1 MMYLYSFLLICSVY
15 LIGAIPF
22 GLVLTKIF
30 LKQDIRKIGSG
41 NIGATNVLRTGS
53 KILAILTI
61 ILDALKPFIAYYVA
75 KYLMILFFGSI
86 VIETLFFLY
95 DVYIKMVVVAIV
107 IIAHCFPIYLNFKG
121 GKGVASVFGSLFLFS
136 NTIPFMALATW
147 IVIAILFKKSS
158 LAALTTAIVLP
169 IYIYYFSGY
178 KSLIVEHLTLFFV
191 GVSLF
196 VILRHISNIKR
207 LIKGEES
214 NITFTK
220 KNNE

>member
-1 MMYLYSFLLICSVY
+1 MYLYSFLLICSVY

>member
-1 MMYLYSFLLICSVY
+1 MYLYSFLLICSVY

-53 KILAILTI
+53 KILALLTI

-86 VIETLFFLY
+86 VVETLFFLY

-136 NTIPFMALATW
+136 NIIPFMALATW
-147 IVIAILFKKSS
+147 IVVAILFKKSS

-178 KSLIVEHLTLFFV
+178 KSLIVEYLTLFFV

-214 NITFTK
+214 NITFKK

>member
-1 MMYLYSFLLICSVY
+1 MMYLYSFILISSVY

-22 GLVLTKIF
+22 GLVLTKLF

-53 KILAILTI
+53 KILALLTVV
-61 ILDALKPFIAYYVA
+61 LDALKPFLAYILA
-75 KYLMILFFGSI
+75 KYLMICFFGSI
-86 VIETLFFLY
+86 VVETFFFLY

-147 IVIAILFKKSS
+147 LIIALLFRKSS
-158 LAALTTAIVLP
+158 LAALITALALP
-169 IYIYYFSGY
+169 FYIFHFAQFR
-178 KSLIVEHLTLFFV
+178 SLIVDHLTLFYSC
-191 GVSLF
+191 VSLF

-207 LIKGEES
+207 LIKGQES
-214 NITFTK
+214 SITFK
-220 KNNE
+220 KKQND

>member
-86 VIETLFFLY
+86 VVETLFFLY

-169 IYIYYFSGY
+169 IYIYKFADYR
-178 KSLIVEHLTLFFV
+178 SLVVEHLTLFYIA
-191 GVSLF
+191 VSLF

-214 NITFTK
+214 NITFKK

>member
-53 KILAILTI
+53 KILALLTI

-86 VIETLFFLY
+86 VVETLFFLY

-136 NTIPFMALATW
+136 NIIPFMALATW
-147 IVIAILFKKSS
+147 IVVAILFKKSS

-178 KSLIVEHLTLFFV
+178 KSLIVEYLTLFFV

-214 NITFTK
+214 NITFKK